1 MGMSECVEHGW
12 RRIKAGKDGW
22 WRTDRRKMG
31 IGWMDGQR
39 KMEDDCCPQEAREVS
54 GNLRRE
60 LGDSESRRAAL
71 EQRLEQLSTEAE
83 GCRQAQDEAVRE
95 AARLRADTELL
106 RRYCCPSVHP
116 SVCHMHPSPCICPSP
131 RVSVCLQRAG
141 THGAG
146 AGGRAGEGR
155 SSATQRG

>member
-1 MGMSECVEHGW
+1 MEEDKSWKGWMVEDRQTEDGY
-12 RRIKAGKDGW
+12 RMDGW
-22 WRTDRRKMG
+22 A
-31 IGWMDGQR
+31 
-39 KMEDDCCPQEAREVS
+39 EDDGGRLLFPCPQEAREVS

-60 LGDSESRRAAL
+60 LGDSESRQAAL

-116 SVCHMHPSPCICPSP
+116 SVCHTHPSPCICPSP